1 MSFFPAQWLPFVPLG
16 IVVVGGLALMVADA
30 IGGGEQ
36 GGLALPTAV
45 AFGAAG
51 LVAVGIWAGH
61 LPMQTPEPLAGLVAV
76 DRFGIFLQGTLALG
90 GALAALLAG
99 GYFAEHDIERGE
111 LYPLLLFAGA
121 GAMILSIATELLV
134 LFIGLETMS
143 LAVYAMVGF
152 RRTQPKSAEAAMK
165 YFLLGSFGAAILLY
179 GFALL
184 YIVTGET
191 TLSAIGE
198 SLAGDAAA
206 DPLAPVALG
215 FVLVGFA
222 FKVSAVPFHMWT
234 PDAYEGAPTP
244 ISAFMAVAVKSAA
257 FAALL
262 RFLVGFGEE
271 TPLGSHIHWPYLVA
285 VLAIASMTLG
295 NLVAMHQTN
304 IKRMLAYSSIAHAG
318 YLLLGVLAAWKVGD
332 AGRAAVLYYL
342 LAYTVSNA
350 GAFGAVV
357 YLGSRGAEAVDLSDF
372 TGVARRHP
380 GAAFALALFMLS
392 LAGVPPTAGFF
403 GKLYVFKALMDGG
416 YWWLLVIGLLNSAI
430 GAYYYLYVIVV
441 AYMKDPDPGAAVAK
455 RMKSGYVALALIAA
469 AALVIQMG
477 VLPGRFL
484 NAALAATF

>member
-1 MSFFPAQWLPFVPLG
+1 MTEWLPFVPLA
-16 IVVVGGLALMVADA
+16 IVVVGALAIMLADA

-36 GGLALPTAV
+36 SGLAMPTAA

-51 LVAVGIWAGH
+51 LVALAIWAGH
-61 LPMQTPEPLAGLVAV
+61 LPLATPEPLEGLVAV

-99 GYFAEHDIERGE
+99 GYFAEHEIERGE
-111 LYPLLLFAGA
+111 LYPLLLFSGA
-121 GAMILSIATELLV
+121 GAMLLSIATELLV

-152 RRTQPKSAEAAMK
+152 RRTHPKSAEAAMK
-165 YFLLGSFGAAILLY
+165 YFLLGSFAAAILLY

-184 YIVTGET
+184 YVVTGET
-191 TLSAIGE
+191 TLSGIGQA
-198 SLAGDAAA
+198 LAGDASR
-206 DPLAPVALG
+206 DPLAPVAVAL
-215 FVLVGFA
+215 VLVGLA

-244 ISAFMAVAVKSAA
+244 VTAFMSVAVKAAA

-262 RFLVGFGEE
+262 RFLSSYGQE
-271 TPLGSHIHWPYLVA
+271 TPLGAYHQWPSVVA
-285 VLAIASMTLG
+285 VLAIATMTLG

-304 IKRMLAYSSIAHAG
+304 LKRMLAYSSIAHAG
-318 YLLLGVLAAWKVGD
+318 YLLLGVLAAWRVGD

-342 LAYTVSNA
+342 LAYTASNA
-350 GAFGAVV
+350 GAFGSVV
-357 YLGSRGAEAVDLSDF
+357 YLGSKGAESVDLSDF
-372 TGVARRHP
+372 AGVAKRHP
-380 GAAFALALFMLS
+380 AAALCLALFMLS

-403 GKLYVFKALMDGG
+403 GKLYLFRALMDGG
-416 YWWLLVIGLLNSAI
+416 HWWLVVVALVNSAI

-441 AYMKDPDPGAAVAK
+441 AYMKEPEPGAPVAR
-455 RMKSGYVALALIAA
+455 RMRSGYVAFALLAA

-484 NAALAATF
+484 NAALSATF